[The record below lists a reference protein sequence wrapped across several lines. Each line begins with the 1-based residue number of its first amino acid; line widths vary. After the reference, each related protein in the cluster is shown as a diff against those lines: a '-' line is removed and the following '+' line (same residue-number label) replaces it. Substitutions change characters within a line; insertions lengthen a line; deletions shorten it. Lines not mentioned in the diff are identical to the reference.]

1 MDIMNHIAL
10 RFVLMSIKKLF
21 FLSSL
26 LFIFSASLYG
36 DECKSLDNQSREAH
50 NSKNVTLELK
60 LLNNM
65 CEKNCFSGFGCSGLI
80 NAYREGTI
88 VKKNIKKAN
97 EIMFKSCDIYHNS
110 LDCFQISMDFQ
121 KINNIPKYIEYA
133 DKSCQAG
140 ILPSCFDLGI
150 LYFKGNKVKIDYVK
164 SKYYFLK
171 ITSAPKVGVEMLS
184 NAQVY
189 IANMYEN
196 GLGLRQDYFESMQYN
211 KLACDNDNSTACM
224 KLASQ
229 YYQGK
234 GSAQNISL
242 AKESFGK
249 ACDLGIQ
256 RGCDLYK
263 ELPQSPSIIPSIIE

>member
-1 MDIMNHIAL
+1 MFIQ
-10 RFVLMSIKKLF
+10 KLF
-21 FLSSL
+21 FLVSF
-26 LFIFSASLYG
+26 LFIFSSSLYA
-36 DECKSLDNQSREAH
+36 DECTSLDNQARDAH

-60 LLNNM
+60 LLNDM
-65 CEKNCFSGFGCSGLI
+65 CEKSCYSGFGCSGLI
-80 NAYREGTI
+80 KAYREGTI
-88 VKKNIKKAN
+88 VKKNIKKAD
-97 EIMFKSCDIYHNS
+97 EITFKSCDEYHNS
-110 LDCFQISMDFQ
+110 FDCFQISLNYQ
-121 KINNIPKYIEYA
+121 KLNNIPKYIEYA

-150 LYFKGNKVKIDYVK
+150 HFFKGDIIKTDYVK

-184 NAQVY
+184 NAQAS

-196 GLGLRQDYFESMQYN
+196 GLGIRQDYFESMQYN

-234 GSAQNISL
+234 GAHQDIPL

-256 RGCDLYK
+256 RGCDFYK
-263 ELPQSPSIIPSIIE
+263 ELDK